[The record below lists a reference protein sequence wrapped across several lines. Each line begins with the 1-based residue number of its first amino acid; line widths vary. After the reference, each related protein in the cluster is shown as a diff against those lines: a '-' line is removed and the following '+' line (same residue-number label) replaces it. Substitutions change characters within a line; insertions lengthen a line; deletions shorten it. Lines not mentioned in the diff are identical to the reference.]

1 MKNTNR
7 LKLLLNLYKF
17 FKPKLYKKMIL
28 TGRLFEFLTKE
39 YDEELKIEKKHYVEA
54 SYLCNIGFLGID
66 EFLNHENF
74 DKDSSLDLIKNHV
87 MLSCDFLEKNDFEE
101 AARIVELHHELPN
114 GMGYLKIQLQDK
126 LIAYLNIAD
135 EFIDLTIDYYKN
147 TPLQIASGA
156 CKIILGKYKNSN
168 LIPRDE
174 LTQIENNLILF
185 HERFIL
191 NV

>member
-74 DKDSSLDLIKNHV
+74 NKDSSLDLIKNHV

-101 AARIVELHHELPN
+101 VARIVELHHELPN

-174 LTQIENNLILF
+174 LNQIENNLILF

>member
-74 DKDSSLDLIKNHV
+74 NKDSSLDLIKNHV

-101 AARIVELHHELPN
+101 VARIVELHHELPN

-168 LIPRDE
+168 LIPKDE
-174 LTQIENNLILF
+174 LNQIENNLILF

>member
-1 MKNTNR
+1 M
-7 LKLLLNLYKF
+7 
-17 FKPKLYKKMIL
+17 
-28 TGRLFEFLTKE
+28 LFR
-39 YDEELKIEKKHYVEA
+39 
-54 SYLCNIGFLGID
+54 S
-66 EFLNHENF
+66 
-74 DKDSSLDLIKNHV
+74 
-87 MLSCDFLEKNDFEE
+87 
-101 AARIVELHHELPN
+101 VELHHELPN
-114 GMGYLKIQLQDK
+114 GMGYFKVQQQDK

-168 LIPRDE
+168 LIPKDE
-174 LTQIENNLILF
+174 LNQIENNLILF

>member
-1 MKNTNR
+1 
-7 LKLLLNLYKF
+7 
-17 FKPKLYKKMIL
+17 MI
-28 TGRLFEFLTKE
+28 
-39 YDEELKIEKKHYVEA
+39 
-54 SYLCNIGFLGID
+54 
-66 EFLNHENF
+66 
-74 DKDSSLDLIKNHV
+74 KDI
-87 MLSCDFLEKNDFEE
+87 LEKNDFEE
-101 AARIVELHHELPN
+101 AASIVELHHELPN
-114 GMGYLKIQLQDK
+114 GMGYFKVQQQDK

-168 LIPRDE
+168 LIPKDE
-174 LTQIENNLILF
+174 LNQIENNLILF

>member
-74 DKDSSLDLIKNHV
+74 NKDSSLDLIKNHV

-101 AARIVELHHELPN
+101 AASIVELHHELPN
-114 GMGYLKIQLQDK
+114 GMGYFKVQQQDK

-174 LTQIENNLILF
+174 LIHIENNLILF

>member
-66 EFLNHENF
+66 EFLHQENF
-74 DKDSSLDLIKNHV
+74 KKDSSLDLIKNHV

-101 AARIVELHHELPN
+101 VVSIVKLHHELPN
-114 GMGYLKIQLQDK
+114 GMGYLKIQQQDK
-126 LIAYLNIAD
+126 LIAYLNISD
-135 EFIDLTIDYYKN
+135 EFIDLTVDYYKN

-156 CKIILGKYKNSN
+156 CKMVLGKYKNNN

-174 LTQIENNLILF
+174 LNQIENNLILF
-185 HERFIL
+185 YERFIL

>member
-1 MKNTNR
+1 
-7 LKLLLNLYKF
+7 
-17 FKPKLYKKMIL
+17 
-28 TGRLFEFLTKE
+28 
-39 YDEELKIEKKHYVEA
+39 
-54 SYLCNIGFLGID
+54 
-66 EFLNHENF
+66 
-74 DKDSSLDLIKNHV
+74 

-101 AARIVELHHELPN
+101 AASIVELHHELPN
-114 GMGYLKIQLQDK
+114 GMGYFKVQQQDK

-168 LIPRDE
+168 LIPKDE
-174 LTQIENNLILF
+174 LNQIENNLILF

>member
-66 EFLNHENF
+66 VFLNHENF
-74 DKDSSLDLIKNHV
+74 NKDSSLDLIKNHV

-101 AARIVELHHELPN
+101 AASIVELHHELPN
-114 GMGYLKIQLQDK
+114 GMGYFKVQQQDK

-168 LIPRDE
+168 LIPKDE
-174 LTQIENNLILF
+174 LNQIENNLILF

>member
-168 LIPRDE
+168 LIPKDE
-174 LTQIENNLILF
+174 LNQIENNLILF

>member
-74 DKDSSLDLIKNHV
+74 NKDSSLDLIKNHV
-87 MLSCDFLEKNDFEE
+87 MLSCDFLEKNDFVE
-101 AARIVELHHELPN
+101 AASIVELHHELPN
-114 GMGYLKIQLQDK
+114 GMGYFKVQQQDK

-168 LIPRDE
+168 LIPKDE
-174 LTQIENNLILF
+174 LNQIENNLILF

>member
-7 LKLLLNLYKF
+7 LKLLLNLYKY

-66 EFLNHENF
+66 EFLNHENL